1 MALLKKKKVS
11 TRRQQVR
18 DNLATER
25 FSRLAAVVNSGYPK
39 AFGIFFIFI
48 LATTAILGLELKP
61 ETISAEGYRSFLP
74 WPQLL
79 SLLLIVATIS
89 TGISLYIHHYKPQIL
104 QKTTRLVALGAL
116 FWILLAVTHIFSFNP
131 EWKPLSVG
139 AAVACAIVLTI
150 AYDQRFAIGLVMFY
164 TLLAAF
170 AVDQVA
176 SVELVIIMAAGAL
189 SCCFSLRE
197 IRTRKKLIEVSLLST
212 IVVFLTTVAL
222 GLLKNDPPKIYYS
235 HAGTASAATF
245 IVGIFIQA
253 FLPIIEQAFGI
264 ATSMTLMDY
273 SDANQP
279 LLRKLAME
287 APGTFTHSLI
297 IGSISESAAESIGA
311 NGLLCRVGAYYH
323 DIGKIHK
330 PAYFV
335 ENQMGSVNRHEQL
348 SPAMSQL
355 VIAGHVKDGMEIARE
370 FGLPAVLRQ
379 FIETHHGTTLME
391 YFYHEAKKRQEEK
404 QGTVAEAEFRYP
416 GPKPKS
422 KEAAIVMLGDAVES
436 ACRTLNDPTPTK
448 VETLVHTIAMKRLQD
463 GQFDECDLT
472 LRELSKIEE
481 SLSKSLAAHHH
492 GRIAYPSDE
501 EKAKSNGNH
510 NGKGK
515 TNGNGKNNA
524 PSQNTNESDIS
535 PEQESGKQT
544 QLSSHE
550 SI

>member
-1 MALLKKKKVS
+1 MLLKKKKVS
-11 TRRQQVR
+11 SRRQQVR
-18 DNLATER
+18 DNIATD
-25 FSRLAAVVNSGYPK
+25 RLSHFASLVNSYYPR
-39 AFGIFFIFI
+39 AVTILVLFI
-48 LATTAILGLELKP
+48 LAATFLLGLEVRPEALYQEGLRSLKP
-61 ETISAEGYRSFLP
+61 
-74 WPQLL
+74 WPHLL
-79 SLLLIVATIS
+79 STFVIVTMIS
-89 TGISLYIHHYKPQIL
+89 TAISLYLTHYQSQIL
-104 QKTTRLVALGAL
+104 QKTTRLIALALL
-116 FWILLAVTHIFSFNP
+116 FWILLAITRIFSIQE
-131 EWKPLSVG
+131 EWNPLSVG
-139 AAVACAIVLTI
+139 TAVACAIILTI
-150 AYDQRFAIGLVMFY
+150 AYDQRFAIGMVMFY
-164 TLLAAF
+164 TMLAAL
-170 AVDQVA
+170 AVNQIA
-176 SVELVIIMAAGAL
+176 SVSLLLIMVAGSL

-197 IRTRKKLIEVSLLST
+197 IRTRKKLIEVSLLAT

-222 GLLKNDPPKIYYS
+222 GVIQNEPVNSYIRY
-235 HAGTASAATF
+235 AGTAAAVTF
-245 IVGIFIQA
+245 VVGIFIQA

-287 APGTFTHSLI
+287 APGTFSHSLL
-297 IGSISESAAESIGA
+297 IGSISEAAAETIGA

-330 PAYFV
+330 PVYFV
-335 ENQMGSVNRHEQL
+335 ENQMGSANRHEQL

-391 YFYHEAKKRQEEK
+391 YFYHEAKKCQEEK
-404 QGTVAEAEFRYP
+404 QGTVSESEFRYP
-416 GPKPKS
+416 GPKPKT

-436 ACRTLNDPTPTK
+436 ACRTLTDPTPAK
-448 VETLVHTIAMKRLQD
+448 VETLVHIIAMKRLQD

-472 LRELSKIEE
+472 LRELSLIEE

-492 GRIAYPSDE
+492 GRIAYPKIE
-501 EKAKSNGNH
+501 EKPKSNGTSDAA
-510 NGKGK
+510 KR
-515 TNGNGKNNA
+515 TE
-524 PSQNTNESDIS
+524 ESTAT
-535 PEQESGKQT
+535 EKQETEKQS